1 MNVLTPGYEFKDLQ
15 TGTAISI
22 SFVKDEDINIKK
34 DPVSDAKKSVEVIDL
49 KQSKKKRGKHDSRK
63 V

>member
-34 DPVSDAKKSVEVIDL
+34 DPASDAKK
-49 KQSKKKRGKHDSRK
+49 KRGSNRFKTIK
-63 V
+63 KEKGEA